1 MKIAIELQPCLKNR
15 SGVGI
20 YTYELSKGLQA
31 YEQIELQGDVFN
43 FLERNDLKQDLMG
56 LNFNKE
62 TCKLFP
68 YGIYRRIWHYL
79 PIKYNQL
86 FKREAQLTHFF
97 NFIVP
102 PHIEEKVINT
112 IYDLTF
118 EFYPE
123 TMDKR
128 NLRRIKRDLAYSLER
143 PDKIV
148 TISEATKQDMIQHL
162 RVDPSKIEVIY
173 CGVDFK
179 RFNDVGSNSHSVR
192 EKYQLPDQYV
202 LYMGTLEPRKNI
214 ETLIEAFKRF
224 KVEGDKSN
232 AEIKLVLEGKKG
244 WLYEGIFKK
253 IQELGLENDV
263 VDLGYIDEVD
273 KPALYQMAQC
283 FVFPSIYEGFGIP
296 VIEAMAA
303 GTPVITTNVSS
314 LPEVA
319 GEAGILVN
327 PKDTVALA
335 EGMNQ
340 LTTNETKRQELIQK
354 GYIQAQKFSWETSA
368 EKLYKV
374 YKELL

>member
-15 SGVGI
+15 SGVGV
-20 YTYELSKGLQA
+20 YTYELSKRLQA

-56 LNFNKE
+56 IDFNKE

-68 YGIYRRIWHYL
+68 YGVYRRIWHYL

-102 PHIEEKVINT
+102 PRIEGKVMNT

-143 PDKIV
+143 PDKII

-179 RFNDVGSNSHSVR
+179 HFNEARNNSQSVR
-192 EKYQLPDQYV
+192 EKYQLPDQYI
-202 LYMGTLEPRKNI
+202 LYIGTLEPRKNI

-224 KVEGDKSN
+224 KIEGDKSN
-232 AEIKLVLEGKKG
+232 AGIKLVLAGKKG

-253 IQELGLENDV
+253 IQELGLEDDV
-263 VDLGYIDEVD
+263 VDLGYIDEID

-319 GEAGILVN
+319 GEAGLLVD
-327 PKDTVALA
+327 PKDTIAIA
-335 EGMNQ
+335 ESMYQ
-340 LTTNETKRQELIQK
+340 LTTNEAKKQELIQK
-354 GYIQAQKFSWETSA
+354 GYTQAQKFSWETSA
-368 EKLYKV
+368 EKLYRV

>member
-15 SGVGI
+15 SGVGV
-20 YTYELSKGLQA
+20 YTYELSKRLQA

-56 LNFNKE
+56 LNFSKE
-62 TCKLFP
+62 TCKVFP

-86 FKREAQLTHFF
+86 FKREVELTHFF

-102 PHIEEKVINT
+102 PRIEGKVMNT

-143 PDKIV
+143 PDKII

-179 RFNDVGSNSHSVR
+179 HFNEVRNNSQSVR
-192 EKYQLPDQYV
+192 EKHQLPDQYV

-224 KVEGDKSN
+224 KVEGDESN
-232 AEIKLVLEGKKG
+232 AQMKLVLAGKKG

-253 IQELGLENDV
+253 IQELGLEDDV

-273 KPALYQMAQC
+273 KPALYQMAEC

-314 LPEVA
+314 LPEVV
-319 GEAGILVN
+319 GEAGLLVD
-327 PKDTVALA
+327 PKDTIALA
-335 EGMNQ
+335 ESMHQ
-340 LTTNETKRQELIQK
+340 LTTNEIKKQELIQK
-354 GYIQAQKFSWETSA
+354 GYAQAQKFSWETSA

>member
-15 SGVGI
+15 SGVGV
-20 YTYELSKGLQA
+20 YTYELSKRLQA

-56 LNFNKE
+56 IDFNKE

-68 YGIYRRIWHYL
+68 YGVYRRIWHYL

-102 PHIEEKVINT
+102 PRIEGKVMNT

-143 PDKIV
+143 PDKII

-179 RFNDVGSNSHSVR
+179 HFNEARNNSQSVR
-192 EKYQLPDQYV
+192 EKYQLPDQYI
-202 LYMGTLEPRKNI
+202 LYIGTLEPRKNI

-224 KVEGDKSN
+224 KIEGDKSN
-232 AEIKLVLEGKKG
+232 AKIKLVLAGKKG

-253 IQELGLENDV
+253 IQELGLEDDV
-263 VDLGYIDEVD
+263 VDLGYIDEID

-319 GEAGILVN
+319 GEAGVLVD
-327 PKDTVALA
+327 PKDTIAIA
-335 EGMNQ
+335 ESMYQ
-340 LTTNETKRQELIQK
+340 LTTNEAKKQELIQK
-354 GYIQAQKFSWETSA
+354 GYTQAQKFSWETSA
-368 EKLYKV
+368 EKLYRV

>member
-15 SGVGI
+15 SGVGV
-20 YTYELSKGLQA
+20 YTYELSKRLQA

-56 LNFNKE
+56 IDFNKE

-68 YGIYRRIWHYL
+68 YGVYRRIWHYL

-102 PHIEEKVINT
+102 PRIQGKVMNT

-128 NLRRIKRDLAYSLER
+128 NLRRIKRDLVYSLER
-143 PDKIV
+143 PDKII

-179 RFNDVGSNSHSVR
+179 HFNEARNNSQSVR
-192 EKYQLPDQYV
+192 EKYQLPDQYI
-202 LYMGTLEPRKNI
+202 LYIGTLEPRKNI

-224 KVEGDKSN
+224 KIEGDKST
-232 AEIKLVLEGKKG
+232 AEIKLVLAGKKG

-253 IQELGLENDV
+253 IQELGLEDDV
-263 VDLGYIDEVD
+263 VDLGYIDEID

-319 GEAGILVN
+319 GEAGLLVD
-327 PKDTVALA
+327 PKDTIAIA
-335 EGMNQ
+335 ESMYQ
-340 LTTNETKRQELIQK
+340 LTTNEAKKQELIQK
-354 GYIQAQKFSWETSA
+354 GYTQAQKFSWETSA
-368 EKLYKV
+368 EKLYRI

>member
-15 SGVGI
+15 SGVGV
-20 YTYELSKGLQA
+20 YTYELSKRLQA

-56 LNFNKE
+56 IDFNKE

-68 YGIYRRIWHYL
+68 YGVYRRIWHYL

-102 PHIEEKVINT
+102 PRIQGKVMNT

-143 PDKIV
+143 PDKII

-179 RFNDVGSNSHSVR
+179 HFNEARNNSQSVR
-192 EKYQLPDQYV
+192 EKYQLPDQYI
-202 LYMGTLEPRKNI
+202 LYIGTLEPRKNI

-224 KVEGDKSN
+224 KIEGDKSN
-232 AEIKLVLEGKKG
+232 AEIKLVLAGKKG

-253 IQELGLENDV
+253 IQELGLEDDV
-263 VDLGYIDEVD
+263 VDLGYIDEID

-319 GEAGILVN
+319 GEAGLLVD
-327 PKDTVALA
+327 PKDTIAIA
-335 EGMNQ
+335 ESMYQ
-340 LTTNETKRQELIQK
+340 LTTNEAKKQELIQK
-354 GYIQAQKFSWETSA
+354 GYTQAQKFSWETSA
-368 EKLYKV
+368 EKLYRV

>member
-1 MKIAIELQPCLKNR
+1 MKIAVELQPCLKNR
-15 SGVGI
+15 SGVGV
-20 YTYELSKGLQA
+20 YTYELSKRLQA

-79 PIKYNQL
+79 PINYNQL

-102 PHIEEKVINT
+102 PRIEGKVMNT

-128 NLRRIKRDLAYSLER
+128 NLRRIKGDLAYSLER
-143 PDKIV
+143 PDKII
-148 TISEATKQDMIQHL
+148 TISEATKKDMIQHL
-162 RVDPSKIEVIY
+162 RVDSSKIEVIY

-179 RFNDVGSNSHSVR
+179 RFNEVRDNSQSVR

-214 ETLIEAFKRF
+214 ATLIEAFKRF

-232 AEIKLVLEGKKG
+232 AQIKLVLAGKKG

-253 IQELGLENDV
+253 IQELGLEDDV

-319 GEAGILVN
+319 GEAGLLVN
-327 PKDTVALA
+327 PKDITALA
-335 EGMNQ
+335 EGMCQ
-340 LTTNETKRQELIQK
+340 LTTNEI
-354 GYIQAQKFSWETSA
+354 
-368 EKLYKV
+368 
-374 YKELL
+374 

>member
-15 SGVGI
+15 SGVGV
-20 YTYELSKGLQA
+20 YTYELSKRLQA

-56 LNFNKE
+56 IDFNKE

-68 YGIYRRIWHYL
+68 YGVYRRIWHYL

-102 PHIEEKVINT
+102 PRIEGKVMNT

-143 PDKIV
+143 PDKII

-179 RFNDVGSNSHSVR
+179 HFNEARNNSQSVR
-192 EKYQLPDQYV
+192 EKYQLPDQYI
-202 LYMGTLEPRKNI
+202 LYIGTLEPRKNI

-224 KVEGDKSN
+224 KIEGDKSN
-232 AEIKLVLEGKKG
+232 AEIKLVLAGKKG

-253 IQELGLENDV
+253 IQELGLEDDV
-263 VDLGYIDEVD
+263 VDLGYIDEID

-319 GEAGILVN
+319 GEAGLLVD
-327 PKDTVALA
+327 PKDTIAIA
-335 EGMNQ
+335 ESMYQ
-340 LTTNETKRQELIQK
+340 LTTNEAKKQELIQK
-354 GYIQAQKFSWETSA
+354 GYTQAQKFSWETSA
-368 EKLYKV
+368 EKLYRV